1 MKHKPIRRILAGLLA
16 GMLCLSM
23 APGAA
28 FAEAAPGS
36 DPAAAEAVTAAATPE
51 TATPETALSPE
62 AQAFVDAVAAL
73 DREGI
78 LASVRDWATASAAW
92 QDDLDNAELEAA
104 LNEAIAASDTASA
117 PVYAAEDLY
126 YAIPEEEQQGE
137 AVQAAYT
144 ALAALIASMQLAM
157 EQPELPED
165 TGAPPDDDEIY
176 DVLYGDLPDRP
187 TGSYIGS
194 MGLPIATGQTRISI
208 SEWVTE
214 LYDGVDAH
222 IDAGA
227 LHADG
232 EIITVERVTGEEY
245 AVVPIMVQAEYPA
258 NGSTSEIILP
268 EDIVL
273 LDYEGNAADAEEA
286 EDILHAAYTDT
297 SAAARGIYV
306 QAAQDFTAEFVYTA
320 PDGAQLRK
328 SLQVR
333 VTDGGGANPIAA
345 AKGGIS
351 TYAAGPTPP
360 FTTGKITSIAFEGG
374 TWLVWFNGLE
384 AYCCSHGLNG
394 QPNGCPTYSFAY
406 VSKLEPGQY
415 TPGNHYANQVNIWGG
430 LNQLSLGLLEE
441 KHSGTAVSAYG
452 LTDEN
457 SAETAYRYYDD
468 TQLWIMEHYPD
479 SLAAQT
485 YRASAQALA
494 EQRSGNGVAA
504 YSGENGYYTYIYTPP
519 AGYAWQ
525 TIAIVGEEIPAEGGD
540 TDTPDLPEVPAEYY
554 ASWSASPQ
562 TASGSLDL
570 SYGLNMHK
578 IGLAT
583 GETIDEAVFE
593 ITPSATGGSIDGGSW
608 RLTPADSQTVT
619 TGGHVMDDTY
629 HTTGGSASAS
639 WTMHYSVSKTS
650 GSDSGNVGPFDSQE
664 EANAAA
670 NTAQSEAV
678 SRLQGEAQA
687 AVDAAIASARSQ
699 LANINFTVKETSVP
713 HGFDAYA
720 GSTGCEQQVSV
731 PADGSAD
738 VTIHNEEWSVQ
749 VNIAKIDSETHQP
762 IAADAKF
769 AVFEWDAVEQLYI
782 PFGGYNQYTVVRN
795 EDGSYSVA
803 NGSSYAVGSPAD
815 RTLYYTQRN
824 EGRFLIVETK
834 APDSYYGDWTD
845 ITQPGTSGQ
854 VEGKRAYAFTI
865 SKDNDGTIID
875 LSNDDYNADVGT
887 ADNGGTLL
895 RTSEGNTVTVTLY
908 DQPQEAERTYTT
920 DSTGL
925 ANNEDHYTS
934 TPVSGKVTNDRVIGE
949 IVLTKSD
956 LDQAVEGADTALH
969 GTASIEGAVYDLYAA
984 EDILHPDGVSGV
996 VDYSKIVDA
1005 NGNPIWHTTVL
1016 TNGGWDTDYLPVL
1029 AKDHLV
1035 ASAEIKDGVLAFA
1048 NLYLGK
1054 YYLVERATGLVLPL
1068 DGNGQYYVSGQY
1080 PVLDRT
1086 LQPTGEYKPLAA
1098 NSRGEYTDYI
1108 YKNQYSA
1115 VAEGRALSGVKTYD
1129 GYYLSFAEGYLC
1141 DEINHYKTLTY
1152 GGESQY
1158 VIRGDDHS
1166 NDAVLKSGFE
1176 LRKVVSTTGPGSPA
1190 PKLEGA
1196 GFTVYR
1202 VWDLSKVDEFQKNAD
1217 GTYNVQSILDA
1228 YRKDNYDNT
1237 TSKYDFSGENQAI
1250 ARMFE
1255 SDASLV
1261 AEYNASLTA
1270 AYDYAN
1276 GHGDGWVPTGV
1287 ENEYILSEIFTNE
1300 EGILRVTGL
1309 PYGQYLVVETTLPK
1323 DLFQADPFVVTVD
1336 SAAPQS
1342 VMCQPDGSVT
1352 TPSNSYLTYNVLNE
1366 ELEGYLQLIK
1376 IDAETGK
1383 PVKIADTTFQIYR
1396 ILEDGTE
1403 ELIEMPDPD
1412 SGDATVKTSTF
1423 YTDENGLLK
1432 TPEKLPLGRYR
1443 VVELEGPAGFFNDT
1457 AYNVVFEL
1465 TSERVWEVVGNATDD
1480 MDDYI
1485 ITEEYSNHE
1494 TLGQLTIRKV
1504 GNVLTGYENG
1514 QFQYEQAN
1522 LAGAVY
1528 EIRAHGDIAT
1538 GDRQGTLWYADG
1550 DLVATVTTGKEGQV
1564 DEVKFSPTRT
1574 QATYDFLTVSHDGT
1588 TGEVTITLPL
1598 GSYDITEVQAPYG
1611 FVLTNQT
1618 YTVTFGWN
1626 DQSNDV
1632 VLAQTIVDHTQD
1644 GDEVYSYDIVNAADA
1659 SDEQLTGQPGAIQF
1673 ENARVLPVVEEGR
1686 IGVGVYKLDRDSAA
1700 MTDDQPFV
1708 DGVKTDP
1715 ALLAGGSNR
1724 DRIPEGAI
1732 LVPSATYELYTADDI
1747 YSLDGALLA
1756 AADTLLATAT
1766 TGEDGLAHFPVDVPI
1781 RGENYGS
1788 SDAHDWT
1795 TNSGRYYIREIAVP
1809 DGYLIERSD
1818 IPVEFT
1824 YEGQMIAWQ
1833 VVDCLHS
1840 DKQTEVTIDKQA
1852 FASADP
1858 DATFALPGAT
1868 LTITDWD
1875 GNVVDQWESTDTAH
1889 IVRGL
1894 HLNQSFAPDYADDL
1908 GKIYTLTETR
1918 PADGYTTARSIQFYL
1933 KQASDNGAYA
1943 QETELWVRETVAN
1956 TEYQSGNIVSPVAF
1970 ADDDPGLLQWALD
1983 AVTGFFTGA
1992 SESNTQDGVD
2002 IANWVC
2008 AGGTLTVTFTD
2019 DANEAAIAKCL
2030 HERDFA
2036 GLDFDKV
2043 YLVGGTA
2050 PDFFPDKQVSEKPGD
2065 SEIVYTSNWHKAN
2078 SAALTMV
2085 DAPTRIRISKLDITT
2100 SEEVPGAELQI
2111 VDSDGHVVDSWTS
2124 GVEPHTIE
2132 GKLIAGATYTLVET
2146 LAPTAEG
2153 YVPAQSIQFTV
2164 EDDGEV
2170 QQVFMQDDYTKV
2182 SISKTDIATG
2192 AEVPGAHLQIVDGE
2206 GNILAEW
2213 VTDGT
2218 PHYIERLPVGTL
2230 TLVETQAP
2238 TEDGY
2243 VRAENVTF
2251 EVLPTGEI
2259 QQVEM
2264 KDDFTKVEISKKDI
2278 TNGEELRGA
2287 HLQVT
2292 DSEGHIVA
2300 KWTTDGHPHRIDRLQ
2315 PGVYTL
2321 TETAAPKGYRL
2332 AESVRFQV
2340 EESGHI
2346 QKVAM
2351 YDAPAGSFTI
2361 VKLDEADGTA
2371 LPGAQLALQDS
2382 AGKVIDRWQT
2392 TTAPHTLP
2400 ILTAEEAASD
2410 PRVHVLL
2417 FSTDTAEYVYT
2428 LTEET
2433 APAGYLPAESISFK
2447 LMQVDGE
2454 LTMFLRVDGG
2464 WQKADAPTLRM
2475 FDARNPDV
2483 PVPEAHKTFPQTGEF
2498 FPQ

>member
-16 GMLCLSM
+16 AMLCLSM
-23 APGAA
+23 APGTA

-51 TATPETALSPE
+51 TATPETALGPE
-62 AQAFVDAVAAL
+62 AQAFVDAVNAL
-73 DREGI
+73 DRESI
-78 LASVRDWATASAAW
+78 LAAVRQWATASAAW
-92 QDDLDNAELEAA
+92 QADPDSTDLEAA
-104 LNEAIAASDTASA
+104 LNEAIAASDAASA

-137 AVQAAYT
+137 AVQAAHT

-176 DVLYGDLPDRP
+176 DVLYGDLPDAP
-187 TGSYIGS
+187 TGNYLGRY
-194 MGLPIATGQTRISI
+194 GLPVATGDTKIGLSL
-208 SEWVTE
+208 WTE
-214 LYDGVDAH
+214 SLLTDESTGRMDAE
-222 IDAGA
+222 A
-227 LHADG
+227 LNADG
-232 EIITVERVTGEEY
+232 LSVTVPVEGGEDY
-245 AVVPIMVQAEYPA
+245 AIVPIMIQVEYPA
-258 NGSTSEIILP
+258 NNSATQVILP
-268 EDIVL
+268 DDVTLLALDRQGDLTTVEDPASVL
-273 LDYEGNAADAEEA
+273 NATYVEA
-286 EDILHAAYTDT
+286 
-297 SAAARGIYV
+297 SAAVAGIYV
-306 QAAQDFTAEFVYTA
+306 QAEDSFTAELVYTA
-320 PDGAQLRK
+320 EDGTTLTKTLDVVVDKTPGNAM
-328 SLQVR
+328 S
-333 VTDGGGANPIAA
+333 
-345 AKGGIS
+345 IS
-351 TYAAGPTPP
+351 TYEERPVPDVL
-360 FTTGKITSIAFEGG
+360 TGKITSVQKVNG
-374 TWLVWFNGLE
+374 TWLIWFNNQE
-384 AYCCSHGLNG
+384 AYCCTHGAQG
-394 QPNGCPTYSFAY
+394 TPNGCPTYTYAY
-406 VSKLEPGQY
+406 TSIIGAEQI
-415 TPGNHYANQVNIWGG
+415 TPGDHYANQVNIWGG
-430 LNQLSLGLLEE
+430 LGQLSLNLLTVQHEGE
-441 KHSGTAVSAYG
+441 ASVSTFS
-452 LTDEN
+452 LDSESDDTKQ
-457 SAETAYRYYDD
+457 TAYTYYDD
-468 TQLWIMEHYPD
+468 LQLWVMQHFPD
-479 SLAAQT
+479 SVAAQAYRQSAARLASGVTT
-485 YRASAQALA
+485 YQAD
-494 EQRSGNGVAA
+494 SDY
-504 YSGENGYYTYIYTPP
+504 YSYIYTPP
-519 AGYAWQ
+519 AGMNWQ
-525 TIAIVGEEIPAEGGD
+525 TVALIGPPTGSTNPDIPE
-540 TDTPDLPEVPAEYY
+540 TTPEYY

-570 SYGLNMHK
+570 SYGLDLHK
-578 IGLAT
+578 IGLVT
-583 GETIDEAVFE
+583 GETIDEATFE
-593 ITPSATGGSIDGGSW
+593 IAPSATGGSIDGGSW
-608 RLTPADSQTVT
+608 SLTPAGSQTVT
-619 TGGHVMDDTY
+619 TSGHVMDDTY
-629 HTTGGSASAS
+629 HSTGGSASAC

-650 GSDSGNVGPFDSQE
+650 GSDSGNVGPFNSQE

-670 NTAQSEAV
+670 NTAQGEAV

-699 LANINFTVKETSVP
+699 LANISFTVKETSVP

-738 VTIHNEEWSVQ
+738 VTIHNDEWSIQ

-769 AVFEWDAVEQLYI
+769 SVFEWDTVEQLYI
-782 PFGGYNQYTVVRN
+782 PFGGYNRYTVVRN

-803 NGSSYAVGSPAD
+803 NGSSYATGSPAD

-824 EGRFLIVETK
+824 EGRFLIVETQ
-834 APDSYYGDWTD
+834 APEGYYGDWTD
-845 ITQPGTSGQ
+845 ITQPGTAGQ

-865 SKDNDGTIID
+865 TKDNDGSVID

-895 RTSEGNTVTVTLY
+895 RTPEGNTVTVTLY

-925 ANNEDHYTS
+925 ANHEDSYTS
-934 TPVSGKVTNDRVIGE
+934 TPVSGKFTNDRVIGE
-949 IVLTKSD
+949 IVLTKAD

-996 VDYSKIVDA
+996 VDYSKIVDT

-1035 ASAEIKDGVLAFA
+1035 ASAEIRDGMLAFA

-1054 YYLVERATGLVLPL
+1054 YYLVERATGIVLPV
-1068 DGNGQYYVSGQY
+1068 DGNGQYYISGQY
-1080 PVLDRT
+1080 PVLDKT
-1086 LQPTGEYKPLAA
+1086 LQPTGEYKPLAV
-1098 NSRGEYTDYI
+1098 NSRGEYTDYV

-1141 DEINHYKTLTY
+1141 DEINHCSTLTY
-1152 GGESQY
+1152 GSEAQY
-1158 VIRGDDHS
+1158 IIRGDDHS

-1176 LRKVVSTTGPGSPA
+1176 LRKVVSTTGPGTPA

-1228 YRKDNYDNT
+1228 YRKDSYDNDT
-1237 TSKYDFSGENQAI
+1237 PKYDFAGEGAAV

-1261 AEYNASLTA
+1261 VEYNASLTEA
-1270 AYDYAN
+1270 RDYAN
-1276 GHGDGWVPTGV
+1276 GQGDGWVPTGV

-1323 DLFQADPFVVTVD
+1323 DLFQADPFVVTVN

-1383 PVKIADTTFQIYR
+1383 PVKIADTAFQIYK
-1396 ILEDGTE
+1396 IEADGTE
-1403 ELIEMPDPD
+1403 TLLEMPDPD
-1412 SGDATVKTSTF
+1412 SGDATAKTSTF

-1485 ITEEYSNHE
+1485 LTEEYSNHE

-1504 GNVLTGYENG
+1504 GNVLVGFEDG
-1514 QFQYEQAN
+1514 QFQYEQTN

-1574 QATYDFLTVSHDGT
+1574 QATYDFLAVSHDGT

-1632 VLAQTIVDHTQD
+1632 VLAQAIVDHTQN

-1659 SDEQLTGQPGAIQF
+1659 SDAQLTGQPGTIQF
-1673 ENARVLPVVEEGR
+1673 ENARVLPVVEEDR
-1686 IGVGVYKLDRDSAA
+1686 IGVGVYKLDRDSAG

-1724 DRIPEGAI
+1724 GRIPEGAI
-1732 LVPSATYELYTADDI
+1732 LVPGATYELYTADDI

-1781 RGENYGS
+1781 RGENYGN

-1824 YEGQMIAWQ
+1824 YEGQTIAWQ

-1840 DKQTEVTIDKQA
+1840 DKQTEITIDKQA

-1858 DATFALPGAT
+1858 DTTFALPGAT

-1875 GNVVDQWESTDTAH
+1875 GNVVDHWESTDTAH

-1956 TEYQSGNIVSPVAF
+1956 AEYQSGSIVSPVEF
-1970 ADDDPGLLQWALD
+1970 ADDETGLPQRALD
-1983 AVTGFFTGA
+1983 AVTSFFTGA
-1992 SESNTQDGVD
+1992 DESDTQDGVV
-2002 IANWVC
+2002 IANWLCVNS
-2008 AGGTLTVTFTD
+2008 TLIVTFTD
-2019 DANEAAIAKCL
+2019 DANEAAIVKCL

-2043 YLVGGTA
+2043 YLAGGTA
-2050 PDFFPDKQVSEKPGD
+2050 PDFFPGKQVSEKPGD
-2065 SEIVYTSNWHKAN
+2065 SEILYTANWHKADG
-2078 SAALTMV
+2078 AALTMV
-2085 DAPTRIRISKLDITT
+2085 DTPTRIRISKLDITT

-2111 VDSDGHVVDSWTS
+2111 VDSDGHVVESWTS

-2164 EDDGEV
+2164 EDDGKV

-2230 TLVETQAP
+2230 TLIETQAP

-2287 HLQVT
+2287 HLRIIDADGSV
-2292 DSEGHIVA
+2292 VA
-2300 KWTTDGHPHRIDRLQ
+2300 EWTTDGQPHRIDRLQ

-2321 TETAAPKGYRL
+2321 TETTAPKGYRL

-2346 QKVAM
+2346 QKVTM

-2361 VKLDEADGTA
+2361 VKLDEAADTA
-2371 LPGAQLALQDS
+2371 LPGAQLALQDG

-2400 ILTAEEAASD
+2400 ILTAEEAARD

-2417 FSTDTAEYVYT
+2417 FSTDTTEYVYT
-2428 LTEET
+2428 LTEEN

-2483 PVPEAHKTFPQTGEF
+2483 PVPEVHKTFPQTGEF

>member
-1 MKHKPIRRILAGLLA
+1 MKHKPMRRILAGLLA

-23 APGAA
+23 TPGAA
-28 FAEAAPGS
+28 FAEDATDADPQAP
-36 DPAAAEAVTAAATPE
+36 EAVTAAATPE

-62 AQAFVDAVAAL
+62 AQAFVDTVNAL
-73 DREGI
+73 DREAI
-78 LASVRDWATASAAW
+78 LAAVRQWAIASAAW
-92 QDDLDNAELEAA
+92 QADPDNAELEAA
-104 LNEAIAASDTASA
+104 LNEAIAASDEAAA

-126 YAIPEEEQQGE
+126 YAIPEEEQQGDE
-137 AVQAAYT
+137 VQAAYT
-144 ALAALIASMQLAM
+144 VLAALVASMQLAM
-157 EQPELPED
+157 EQPELPEG

-176 DVLYGDLPDRP
+176 EVLYGDLPDKP

-194 MGLPIATGQTRISI
+194 MGLPIATGETRISI
-208 SEWVTE
+208 SEWVTD

-222 IDAGA
+222 IDAAA

-232 EIITVERVTGEEY
+232 EIITVDRIEGENY
-245 AVVPIMVQAEYPA
+245 AIVPIMVQVEYPA
-258 NGSTSEIILP
+258 NGSSSEIILP
-268 EDIVL
+268 DSVTL

-286 EDILHAAYTDT
+286 ENILHASYTDT
-297 SAAARGIYV
+297 SAAAHGIYV
-306 QAAQDFTAEFVYTA
+306 QAAQDFTADFVYTA
-320 PDGAQLRK
+320 PDGTELRK
-328 SLQVR
+328 SLEVK
-333 VTDGGGANPIAA
+333 VSDVGGTNPIVT
-345 AKGGIS
+345 AKSGIS
-351 TYAAGPTPP
+351 TYAAEPTPP

-374 TWLVWFNGLE
+374 TWLIWFNGVE
-384 AYCCSHGLNG
+384 AYCCSHGLSG

-415 TPGNHYANQVNIWGG
+415 TPGSHYANQINIWGG

-441 KHSGTAVSAYG
+441 KHSGTPAATYG
-452 LTDEN
+452 LSSDA
-457 SAETAYRYYDD
+457 AEDTAYRYYDD

-494 EQRSGNGVAA
+494 EHSNKNGFTT

-525 TIAIVGEEIPAEGGD
+525 TIAIVGEEIPAEGGGGE
-540 TDTPDLPEVPAEYY
+540 TPDIPTVPTEYY
-554 ASWSASPQ
+554 ASWSAGPQ
-562 TASGSLDL
+562 TASESLDL
-570 SYGLNMHK
+570 SYGLDLHK
-578 IGLAT
+578 IGLVT
-583 GETIDEAVFE
+583 GETIDEATFE
-593 ITPSATGGSIDGGSW
+593 ITPSSTGGSIDGGSW
-608 RLTPADSQTVT
+608 SLTPAGSQTVT

-650 GSDSGNVGPFDSQE
+650 GSDSGNVGPYSSQE

-670 NTAQSEAV
+670 SAAQSAAV

-687 AVDAAIASARSQ
+687 AVDAAIASAKSQ
-699 LANINFTVKETSVP
+699 LANISFTVKETSVP
-713 HGFDAYA
+713 HGFDAYG
-720 GSTGCEQQVSV
+720 GSTGSEQQVSV
-731 PADGSAD
+731 PADGSTD
-738 VTIHNEEWSVQ
+738 VTIHNDEWSIQ

-762 IAADAKF
+762 IAADAAF
-769 AVFEWDAVEQLYI
+769 AVFEWDTVEQMYI
-782 PFGGYNQYTVVRN
+782 PFGGYNQYSVVRN
-795 EDGSYSVA
+795 EDGTYSVA
-803 NGSSYAVGSPAD
+803 NGSSYATSSPAD

-824 EGRFLIVETK
+824 EGRFLIVETR
-834 APDSYYGDWTD
+834 APEGYYGDWTD
-845 ITQPGTSGQ
+845 ISQPGTAGQ

-865 SKDNDGTIID
+865 SKDNDGSVID
-875 LSNDDYNADVGT
+875 LSNTDYNAAIGT
-887 ADNGGTLL
+887 ADSGGTLL
-895 RTSEGNTVTVTLY
+895 RTPEGNTVTLSLY
-908 DQPQEAERTYTT
+908 DAPQDATRVYTT

-925 ANNEDHYTS
+925 ANNEDTYTS
-934 TPVSGKVTNDRVIGE
+934 TPVSGKFTNDRVIGE
-949 IVLTKSD
+949 IVLTKAD
-956 LDQAVEGADTALH
+956 LDQAVEGSDTALH
-969 GTASIEGAVYDLYAA
+969 GTASIEGAVYDLYTA
-984 EDILHPDGVSGV
+984 EDIQHPDGVSGT

-1054 YYLVERATGLVLPL
+1054 YYLVERATGIVLPL
-1068 DGNGQYYVSGQY
+1068 DGDGQYYVSGQY
-1080 PVLDRT
+1080 PVLDKT
-1086 LQPTGEYKPLAA
+1086 LQPTGETKLLATE
-1098 NSRGEYTDYI
+1098 NGEYTDYV
-1108 YKNQYSA
+1108 YRNQYSA
-1115 VAEGRALSGVKTYD
+1115 VAEGRALTGVKTYD
-1129 GYYLSFAEGYLC
+1129 GYYLSYAEGYLC
-1141 DEINHYKTLTY
+1141 DEINHYETLTY

-1158 VIRGDDHS
+1158 VIRETDGS
-1166 NDAVLKSGFE
+1166 KDAVLKSGFSIQ
-1176 LRKVVSTTGPGSPA
+1176 KVVSTTGPGSPA

-1217 GTYNVQSILDA
+1217 GSYNVQSILDA
-1228 YRKDNYDNT
+1228 YRKDSYDNT
-1237 TSKYDFSGENQAI
+1237 TAKYDFSGENQAI

-1261 AEYNASLTA
+1261 ADYNASLTEA
-1270 AYDYAN
+1270 GDNAN
-1276 GHGDGWVPTGV
+1276 GQGNGWVPTGV
-1287 ENEYILSEIFTNE
+1287 KNEYILSEIFTNE

-1342 VMCQPDGSVT
+1342 IMCQPDGSVT
-1352 TPSNSYLTYNVLNE
+1352 TPSNSYQTYNVLNE

-1383 PVKIADTTFQIYR
+1383 PVKIADTAFQIYR

-1403 ELIEMPDPD
+1403 ELIEMPDPH
-1412 SGDATVKTSTF
+1412 SGSATAKTSTF
-1423 YTDENGLLK
+1423 YTDADGYLK

-1443 VVELEGPAGFFNDT
+1443 VVEVEGPEGFFNDT

-1465 TSERVWEVVGNATDD
+1465 TSERVWQVEGNATDD

-1514 QFQYEQAN
+1514 QFIYEQAN
-1522 LAGAVY
+1522 LAGATY
-1528 EIRAHGDIAT
+1528 EIRAHDDIAT

-1550 DLVATVTTGKEGQV
+1550 DLVATVTTGANGQV

-1574 QATYDFLTVSHDGT
+1574 PATYDFLTVSHDGT

-1618 YTVTFGWN
+1618 YTVTFGWDNQTN
-1626 DQSNDV
+1626 DI

-1644 GDEVYSYDIVNAADA
+1644 GDETYSYGIVNVSNATE
-1659 SDEQLTGQPGAIQF
+1659 DELGNLPGTIVF

-1686 IGVGVYKLDRDSAA
+1686 IGVGVYKLDRDSAG
-1700 MTDDQPFV
+1700 MTDDQPYL
-1708 DGVKTDP
+1708 DGIKTDP

-1732 LVPSATYELYTADDI
+1732 LVPGATYELYTADDI
-1747 YSLDGALLA
+1747 YSLDGTLLA

-1766 TGEDGLAHFPVDVPI
+1766 TGDDGLAYFPVDVPI

-1795 TNSGRYYIREIAVP
+1795 TNSGRYYIREVAVP
-1809 DGYLIERSD
+1809 DGYLIEQSD

-1824 YEGQMIAWQ
+1824 YEGQTIAWQ

-1852 FASADP
+1852 FASAEP

-1868 LTITDWD
+1868 LTITDWN
-1875 GNVVDQWESTDTAH
+1875 GNVVDSWETSDTAH
-1889 IVRGL
+1889 VVRGL

-1908 GKIYTLTETR
+1908 GKVYTLTETR
-1918 PADGYTTARSIQFYL
+1918 LADGYTTARSIQFYL

-1956 TEYQSGNIVSPVAF
+1956 AEYQSGSIVSPVEF
-1970 ADDDPGLLQWALD
+1970 ADDEPNMLQRALD
-1983 AVTGFFTGA
+1983 AVTSFFTGA
-1992 SESNTQDGVD
+1992 DETDIQDGVV

-2008 AGGTLTVTFTD
+2008 TGGTLTVTFTD
-2019 DANEAAIAKCL
+2019 DATETAIAKCL

-2043 YLVGGTA
+2043 YLVGGMA
-2050 PDFFPDKQVSEKPGD
+2050 PEFFPELQVSEKPDD
-2065 SEIVYTSNWHKAN
+2065 SEIAYTSDWHKAEGTTI
-2078 SAALTMV
+2078 TMV

-2100 SEEVPGAELQI
+2100 GEEVPGAELQI
-2111 VDSDGHVVDSWTS
+2111 VDSDGNVVESWTS
-2124 GVEPHTIE
+2124 GTEPHIIE
-2132 GKLIAGATYTLVET
+2132 GKLVAGATYTLVET

-2153 YVPAQSIQFTV
+2153 YVPARSIRFTV
-2164 EDDGEV
+2164 EDDGKV

-2218 PHYIERLPVGTL
+2218 PHTIERLPVGTL
-2230 TLVETQAP
+2230 TLIETQAP

-2259 QQVEM
+2259 QQVKM

-2278 TNGEELRGA
+2278 TNGDELRGA
-2287 HLQVT
+2287 HLQIA

-2300 KWTTDGHPHRIDRLQ
+2300 EWVTDGQPHRIDRLQ
-2315 PGVYTL
+2315 PGEYVL
-2321 TETAAPKGYRL
+2321 TETAAPNGYKL
-2332 AESVRFQV
+2332 AESVRFVV
-2340 EESGHI
+2340 EESGRL
-2346 QKVAM
+2346 QKVTM
-2351 YDAPAGSFTI
+2351 YDAPVGTFTI
-2361 VKLDEADGTA
+2361 TKLDETSNTA
-2371 LPGAQLALQDS
+2371 LAGAQLSLVDGS
-2382 AGKVIDRWQT
+2382 ANAIDRWQT
-2392 TTAPHTLP
+2392 TGAPHTLP
-2400 ILTAEEAASD
+2400 VLTAEDAASD

-2417 FSTDTAEYVYT
+2417 FSTDTTEYAYT
-2428 LTEET
+2428 LVEDGV
-2433 APAGYLPAESISFK
+2433 PAGYLAADSITFK

-2454 LTMFLRVDGG
+2454 LTMFLRTDTG
-2464 WQKADAPTLRM
+2464 WQKAEEPTLRM
-2475 FDARNPDV
+2475 FDARNPNT
-2483 PVPEAHKTFPQTGEF
+2483 PVPEVHKTFPQTGEF
-2498 FPQ
+2498 LPQ